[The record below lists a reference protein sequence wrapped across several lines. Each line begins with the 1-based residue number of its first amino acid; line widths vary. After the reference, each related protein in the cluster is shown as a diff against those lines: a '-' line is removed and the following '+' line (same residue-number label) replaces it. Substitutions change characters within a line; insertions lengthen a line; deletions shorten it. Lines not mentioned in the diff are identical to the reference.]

1 MRVYITEFKIGEKTY
16 EGPTV
21 VASSFDDAE
30 TKAKHYGCDVV
41 GILDVVVTDENEDQW
56 KRVLH

>member
-1 MRVYITEFKIGEKTY
+1 MKVFITEFTHNGVTY

-21 VASSFDDAE
+21 VASSFDEAE
-30 TKAKHYGCDVV
+30 QEADVYGCVVV
-41 GILDVVVTDENEDQW
+41 GIIDTVVTEESAKEW